1 MKKPLIDDSDR
12 SLNEAPSKHNDHN
25 FSIPLKGK
33 PLALDASEIQA
44 GVIAKSCVGKS
55 KSKINIRKFS
65 SKMQALEY
73 AKKHEISFLQDLSNN
88 FDFANNFLISR
99 NLPVE
104 VPEEKTK
111 SFKDLYDLI
120 TSDKAVGG
128 YGYQNDSFEGLAAM
142 IIERIWRMLDEE
154 LEPMQR
160 LRHAAA
166 YGTAC
171 TLWDHYYSIQEKQIN
186 NAKKPRDQALSSIY
200 NRLRKRKFETNLKPR
215 ELWPVFLN
223 YLEQS
228 EDFDQIE
235 EKQKNPSNPES
246 WEVSLC
252 RVVGV
257 KVSELEI
264 INYKQFRNALNKKV
278 RLSHG

>member
-1 MKKPLIDDSDR
+1 MKKPLIDDFDR
-12 SLNEAPSKHNDHN
+12 SLNEESTQQNILRS
-25 FSIPLKGK
+25 SILLKGK
-33 PLALDASEIQA
+33 QLALDESEIQA
-44 GVIAKSCVGKS
+44 GVIVKSEVGNS
-55 KSKINIRKFS
+55 KSKVINRQFT
-65 SKMQALEY
+65 SKGQALEF
-73 AKKHEISFLQDLSNN
+73 AQKHEVSFLQDLSNN
-88 FDFANNFLISR
+88 FDFAQDFLTKR

-104 VPEEKTK
+104 VPEEKAK

-120 TSDKAVGG
+120 ISDKAVGG
-128 YGYQNDSFEGLAAM
+128 YGYRHDSFEGLAAM

-154 LEPMQR
+154 KEPMHR
-160 LRHAAA
+160 LKHAVA
-166 YGTAC
+166 YGTVC

-186 NAKKPRDQALSSIY
+186 NAKKPRDQALSPIY
-200 NRLRKRKFETNLKPR
+200 NRLRKKRSETDLKPK

-223 YLEQS
+223 YLVQS
-228 EDFDQIE
+228 EDFDQVE

-246 WEVSLC
+246 WEVSFC
-252 RVVGV
+252 RLVGE